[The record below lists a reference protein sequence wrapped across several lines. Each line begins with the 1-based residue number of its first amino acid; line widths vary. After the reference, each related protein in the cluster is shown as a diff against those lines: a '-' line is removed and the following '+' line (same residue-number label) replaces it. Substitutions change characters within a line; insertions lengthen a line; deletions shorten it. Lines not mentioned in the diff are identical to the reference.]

1 MLAFRG
7 LSFRS
12 PYFKICQHPYI
23 PPPPPQREL
32 FVKFNAYYVVSVLSS
47 EIISNCTQGNPPLD
61 IPTRESRE
69 KNWSKKK
76 PLEFYIFADNVND
89 RTRSDAAIFYVS
101 HCSILAAGIINL
113 IGCVLATV

>member
-1 MLAFRG
+1 M
-7 LSFRS
+7 
-12 PYFKICQHPYI
+12 
-23 PPPPPQREL
+23 
-32 FVKFNAYYVVSVLSS
+32 YVSILCV
-47 EIISNCTQGNPPLD
+47 QGNPPLD

-101 HCSILAAGIINL
+101 HRSFSVILLSYTPAAEPVI
-113 IGCVLATV
+113 